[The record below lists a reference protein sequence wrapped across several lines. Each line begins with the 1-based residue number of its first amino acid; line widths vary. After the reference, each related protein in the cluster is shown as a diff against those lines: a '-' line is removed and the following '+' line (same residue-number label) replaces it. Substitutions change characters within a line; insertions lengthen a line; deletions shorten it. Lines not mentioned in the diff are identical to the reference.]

1 MGSAQSRSIGR
12 SVVSLATLMKRRS
25 LSPVATATSAT
36 GATDEPLS
44 PPTVATVAPVAVAE
58 APEAALINDPE
69 FSPSDLDRWCWPA
82 GDAMNGAEIEMM
94 LSRTAIFLRRGLTL
108 EQADLLADALM
119 KRDRDEDDR
128 RLCLECSHLRGRT
141 CGRATAAG
149 MGSNVTST
157 VRLLQR
163 CPAFHPV
170 GGL

>member
-1 MGSAQSRSIGR
+1 M
-12 SVVSLATLMKRRS
+12 SLATLMKRRS

-36 GATDEPLS
+36 AATDVPLS
-44 PPTVATVAPVAVAE
+44 APTVAPVAVAE

-69 FSPSDLDRWCWPA
+69 FSPSDFDRWCWPA
-82 GDAMNGAEIEMM
+82 GDSMNGAEIEMM

-119 KRDRDEDDR
+119 KRDREEDDR
-128 RLCLECSHLRGRT
+128 RLCLECIHLRGRT

-149 MGSNVTST
+149 MGSDVTST